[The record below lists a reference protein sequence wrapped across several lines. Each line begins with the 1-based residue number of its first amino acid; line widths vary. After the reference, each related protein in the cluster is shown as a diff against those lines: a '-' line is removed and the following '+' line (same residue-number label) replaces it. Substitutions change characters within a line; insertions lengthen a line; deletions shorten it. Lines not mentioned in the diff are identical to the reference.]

1 MIREK
6 RSFENPQV
14 GSRRSVVALLVLLFM
29 TASVNPAKA
38 GEIVA
43 AAQTERNID
52 APAEIV
58 FDILLD
64 RSLWMDS
71 FVSQELVSG
80 AEGQLG
86 AVYRVTSRFGDAI
99 DVRHERVL
107 GLIDDRVYV
116 VELFPVDSTEQFT
129 AIVYFEIEPLTG
141 HTSQL
146 SMRVAF
152 RQSGANVADGSAEQR
167 ALSEEAR
174 RSTQDKID
182 TDMTR
187 LRQVAE
193 AQFQSERA
201 SNR

>member
-6 RSFENPQV
+6 RSFANPQV
-14 GSRRSVVALLVLLFM
+14 GSRRAVVALLVLLFM
-29 TASVNPAKA
+29 TASVNLAKA

-43 AAQTERNID
+43 AAQTEQNID

-71 FVSQELVSG
+71 FVSEALVSG
-80 AEGQLG
+80 SERQLG

-99 DVRHERVL
+99 SVRHERVL

-116 VELFPVDSTEQFT
+116 IEQFT
-129 AIVYFEIEPLTG
+129 AIVYFDIEPLTG
-141 HTSQL
+141 RTSRL

-152 RQSGANVADGSAEQR
+152 RESGANVADGSAEQR

-174 RSTQDKID
+174 RSTQDKIE
-182 TDMTR
+182 TDLTR

-193 AQFQSERA
+193 ARSQSERA

>member
-6 RSFENPQV
+6 RSFANPQV
-14 GSRRSVVALLVLLFM
+14 GSRRAVVALLVLLFM
-29 TASVNPAKA
+29 TASVNLAKA

-43 AAQTERNID
+43 AAQTEQNID

-71 FVSQELVSG
+71 FVSEALVSG
-80 AEGQLG
+80 SERQLG

-99 DVRHERVL
+99 SVRHERVL

-116 VELFPVDSTEQFT
+116 IELFPVDNTERFM

-141 HTSQL
+141 RTSRL

-152 RQSGANVADGSAEQR
+152 RESGANVADGSAEQR

-174 RSTQDKID
+174 RSTQDKIE
-182 TDMTR
+182 TDLTR

-193 AQFQSERA
+193 ARSQSERA